1 MPPSIVPAVGRVAE
15 KWARR
20 AASASGEYQQ
30 GVEQTPKSWAAASS
44 AAEKNYVT
52 GVNAAAAAGRFGKG
66 VTKAGD
72 SKWKRGAVE
81 KGPMRYAQGVGVA
94 QADYASQVGP
104 YLEIIGRTDL
114 PPRGP
119 VGSEGNYGRVAA
131 IGKALRAAKVG
142 R

>member
-1 MPPSIVPAVGRVAE
+1 MAPSIVPNVSRVAE

-30 GVEQTPKSWAAASS
+30 GVEQSSKSWATAAG
-44 AAEKNYVT
+44 AAEKNYVA

-66 VTKAGD
+66 VAKAGD
-72 SKWKRGAVE
+72 AKWKKGAIE

-94 QADYASQVGP
+94 QADYAGQVGP
-104 YLEIIGRTDL
+104 YLEVIGRTDL
-114 PPRGP
+114 PPRGI
-119 VGSEGNYGRVAA
+119 VGSEANYTRVST

>member
-1 MPPSIVPAVGRVAE
+1 MPPSVVPTTARVAE

-30 GVEQTPKSWAAASS
+30 GVEQTQKSWQGAAQ
-44 AAEKNYVT
+44 AAEKNYTAGVT
-52 GVNAAAAAGRFGKG
+52 AAAAAGRFGKG
-66 VTKAGD
+66 VAKAGD
-72 SKWKRGAVE
+72 AKWRRGATE
-81 KGPMRYAQGVGVA
+81 KGPTRYAQGVGVA

-114 PPRGP
+114 PMRGP
-119 VGSEGNYGRVAA
+119 VGSDTNYNRVSA
-131 IGKALRAAKVG
+131 IGKALRQAKVG

>member
-1 MPPSIVPAVGRVAE
+1 MPPAVVPPVSRVAA

-20 AASASGEYQQ
+20 AASAQQEYSE
-30 GVEQTPKSWAAASS
+30 GVAMTPRSWSAAAQ
-44 AAEKNYVT
+44 AAENNYRAGVT
-52 GVNAAAAAGRFGKG
+52 AAAGAGRYGKG

-72 SKWKRGAVE
+72 AKWKKNAVA
-81 KGPMRYAQGVGVA
+81 KGPGRFAEGVA
-94 QADYASQVGP
+94 VAEPDYSAQVGP

-114 PPRGP
+114 PARGP
-119 VGSEGNYGRVAA
+119 AGSDQNYNRVSA